1 MNKINEVNIA
11 LLGMGNV
18 GTGTLKILDM
28 NKEKIFRKTN
38 TAINIKKVF
47 VKNVDKRRE
56 FELPENVI
64 TSDIDEILNDPDI
77 NILVELMGGLEPAYS
92 YIKRALQAGIN
103 VVTANKALIATY
115 GQELTNLALANGAVL
130 KYEASVA
137 GGIPIINILSNSL
150 AGNEFSEITGIING
164 TTNYI
169 LTKMTENH
177 MEYGQ
182 ALKDAQ
188 ALGFAEADPS
198 SDVLGVDVAF
208 KLSIL
213 AREGF
218 DFQIS
223 PQVIPTEGINN
234 ISKDDIEYA
243 SEFGYKIKLLAA
255 IRKFGNN
262 IECHVGPTLIPASHP
277 LSSVSNEYNAL
288 LIKGNAI
295 SDMMV
300 YGKGAGAMPTG
311 SAVVGDIMDILV
323 NSCPNG
329 IKTALN
335 KDLSPHPTLS
345 FIGEGSSMYY
355 LNFIVEDLPGV
366 LGRISTCFG
375 NYGISIDSV
384 IQRSSS
390 IRSDG
395 FVSVVYILHECLRET
410 VDKATDEMSNYDFIH
425 EIRSPIRVSPLK

>member
-1 MNKINEVNIA
+1 VHIA

-28 NKEKIFRKTN
+28 NKDKIFRKTN
-38 TAINIKKVF
+38 TEINVKKVF
-47 VKNVDKRRE
+47 VKNIDKRRE
-56 FELPENVI
+56 FSLPGNVI

-77 NILVELMGGLEPAYS
+77 DILVELMGGLEPAYS
-92 YIKRALQAGIN
+92 YIKRALQSGKS

-115 GQELTNLALANGAVL
+115 GQELTSLALANGVAI

-137 GGIPIINILSNSL
+137 GGIPIINILSSSL

-177 MEYGQ
+177 MEYAQ
-182 ALKDAQ
+182 ALTDAQ

-198 SDVLGVDVAF
+198 SDILGVDVAF

-255 IRKFGNN
+255 IRKYDNN

-311 SAVVGDIMDILV
+311 SAVVGDIIDILV

-329 IKTALN
+329 INETSYN
-335 KDLSPHPTLS
+335 DLHSLPTFN

-375 NYGISIDSV
+375 DYGISIDSV

-395 FVSVVYILHECLRET
+395 FVSVVYILHECFRET
-410 VDKATDEMSNYDFIH
+410 INKATVEMSSYDFIH